1 MAEQT
6 RTRPVTATRTLGG
19 LALLVI
25 GGVHYQQYRY
35 AFYSSIPTI
44 GPLFL
49 LNFVAGTALGLFL
62 IVPIRPGLG
71 RLGKLLDQLAALAGL
86 GVAAGALVALLI
98 SEHTPLFG
106 FMEHGYRFVI
116 VLTIAADST
125 AIVMLTL
132 FLVYSRRA
140 LPHEPPPAK
149 PLGGPTKQRPMASVS
164 GEVARHKLYE
174 ITIPG
179 LSVAAE
185 LPAIRHRL
193 LADFPGVLEVL
204 ATTTPATVLIVYCGV
219 AKLDPWLDALSDS
232 VVRRQ
237 TSVGEIR
244 PAHNSSA
251 A

>member
-6 RTRPVTATRTLGG
+6 RTRLVTASRTLGAV
-19 LALLVI
+19 ALLVI

-62 IVPIRPGLG
+62 IVPVRPRLG

-116 VLTIAADST
+116 VLTIAADSA

-132 FLVYSRRA
+132 FLLYSRRS

-149 PLGGPTKQRPMASVS
+149 RVGGPAKQRPV
-164 GEVARHKLYE
+164 V
-174 ITIPG
+174 P
-179 LSVAAE
+179 AAE
-185 LPAIRHRL
+185 R
-193 LADFPGVLEVL
+193 
-204 ATTTPATVLIVYCGV
+204 
-219 AKLDPWLDALSDS
+219 
-232 VVRRQ
+232 
-237 TSVGEIR
+237 
-244 PAHNSSA
+244 
-251 A
+251 

>member
-6 RTRPVTATRTLGG
+6 RTRSVTATRTLGA

-62 IVPIRPGLG
+62 IVPVRPRLG

-86 GVAAGALVALLI
+86 GVAAGSLVALVI

-116 VLTIAADST
+116 VLTIAADSA

-132 FLVYSRRA
+132 FLVYSRRS
-140 LPHEPPPAK
+140 LPHASSRAK
-149 PLGGPTKQRPMASVS
+149 PVGGPTKPRPV
-164 GEVARHKLYE
+164 L
-174 ITIPG
+174 P
-179 LSVAAE
+179 AAE
-185 LPAIRHRL
+185 R
-193 LADFPGVLEVL
+193 
-204 ATTTPATVLIVYCGV
+204 
-219 AKLDPWLDALSDS
+219 
-232 VVRRQ
+232 
-237 TSVGEIR
+237 
-244 PAHNSSA
+244 
-251 A
+251 